1 MDFKGILNF
10 VKRNRK
16 LLLFLIL
23 AFIEIFDLFCL
34 SLIANNR
41 FTTFSESLLGKL
53 RFNTLTP
60 RPVIYDDMLRFT
72 TYVLSFVVG
81 GTLVFVVVKLTGKLA
96 KGKELINYEALSL
109 IPLALF
115 VIIFLSG
122 SFATNFS
129 TRWLNPLLTYVG
141 GVFLYFLSCIKMKVN
156 Y

>member
-23 AFIEIFDLFCL
+23 DFIEIFDLFCL

-96 KGKELINYEALSL
+96 KAKNL
-109 IPLALF
+109 
-115 VIIFLSG
+115 
-122 SFATNFS
+122 
-129 TRWLNPLLTYVG
+129 
-141 GVFLYFLSCIKMKVN
+141 
-156 Y
+156 

>member
-1 MDFKGILNF
+1 
-10 VKRNRK
+10 
-16 LLLFLIL
+16 
-23 AFIEIFDLFCL
+23 
-34 SLIANNR
+34 
-41 FTTFSESLLGKL
+41 
-53 RFNTLTP
+53 
-60 RPVIYDDMLRFT
+60 
-72 TYVLSFVVG
+72 VVG